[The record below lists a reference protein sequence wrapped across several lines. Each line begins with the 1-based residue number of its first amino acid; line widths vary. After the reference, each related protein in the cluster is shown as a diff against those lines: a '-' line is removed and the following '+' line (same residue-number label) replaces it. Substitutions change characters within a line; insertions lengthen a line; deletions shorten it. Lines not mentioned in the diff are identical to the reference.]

1 MAFRIINKRTRVLL
15 LFLGI
20 VVIVGIFVNESYDVR
35 NLSFATLGKIISDLN
50 LFRATITTQLEPP
63 EYSEMGG
70 IEEKLEE
77 LFAEVPV
84 ISEPETQEEVIAP
97 IIEPEQTPEE
107 GKEVVI
113 ISSETELALMKIKV
127 RVDEISE
134 ETQRIDKEVK
144 KLKALVEIEKKVKK
158 ITDKV
163 QNLSQEVKKS
173 G

>member
-97 IIEPEQTPEE
+97 IAEPEKLIKTE
-107 GKEVVI
+107 
-113 ISSETELALMKIKV
+113 ISPETELELLKIKV
-127 RVDEISE
+127 KVDEIAEKVE
-134 ETQRIDKEVK
+134 ELDKEVQ
-144 KLKALVEIEKKVKK
+144 KLKTLVRIERGIKEI
-158 ITDKV
+158 TQKV
-163 QNLSQEVKKS
+163 QELSQEVKKS